1 MTDSNVIATNGHLPR
16 TADVVVIGGGVNGA
30 SAAFQLA
37 KRRVK
42 NVVLVERG
50 QLGAGATGKSGA
62 LVRAHYTNAP
72 ETRLTLESMR
82 IFRNWEE
89 EVGFGSPRFESAGF
103 LQVVN
108 PDDEANLRANVEMQ
122 RALGAG
128 TSVVTPEDLRQ
139 IEPLMRT
146 DDITVAAFEPESG
159 FADPNATV
167 YGFAGAAARLG
178 AHICTG
184 TEATSIRT
192 GNGQVE
198 SVETSNGTIATRNV
212 LLAGGAWANALLDP
226 LGVDLG
232 LVPRRIQVSV
242 FRWPAQINQARRH
255 RVVIDT
261 TQRSWFRPEGAAST
275 LIGVERGGRTAEPDG
290 FDETADG
297 DFVAT
302 ARDALAARFPDF
314 AHATMRG
321 SWAGMIMQS
330 PDHRPVIDQIPS
342 VQGLYVMAGDS
353 GTSFKTSPAI
363 GVCLAEWIT
372 DGAPQLVDMKP
383 FRSTRF
389 AEGQPWSD
397 EHAYQ
402 YNIGEVLT
410 ISR

>member
-1 MTDSNVIATNGHLPR
+1 MNQSATTSLNGYPPR

-30 SAAFQLA
+30 STAFQLA
-37 KRRVK
+37 KRGVR
-42 NVVLVERG
+42 NVVVLERG

-72 ETRLTLESMR
+72 ETSLTLESLR
-82 IFRNWEE
+82 IFRNWDE
-89 EVGFGSPRFESAGF
+89 EVGYGSPRFEAAGF

-108 PDDEANLRANVEMQ
+108 PVDEDHLRANVAMQ
-122 RALGAG
+122 RELGAT
-128 TSVVTPEDLRQ
+128 TSVVTPDDLRE

-146 DDITVAAFEPESG
+146 DDITVAAFEPDSG

-167 YGFAGAAARLG
+167 YGFAGAAAGLG
-178 AHICTG
+178 VQICTG
-184 TEATSIRT
+184 TEATAIRT
-192 GNGQVE
+192 KHGRVE
-198 SVETSNGTIATRNV
+198 AVETAAGRILTENV
-212 LLAGGAWANALLDP
+212 LLAGGAWANSLLDP
-226 LGVDLG
+226 LGIDLG
-232 LVPRRIQVSV
+232 LVPRRIQVAV
-242 FRWPAQINQARRH
+242 FRWPAWIDQSRRH

-261 TQRSWFRPEGAAST
+261 TQRSWFRPEGTVST
-275 LIGVERGGRTAEPDG
+275 LIGVERGGRTADPDG
-290 FDETADG
+290 YDETAEP
-297 DFVAT
+297 DFVET
-302 ARDALAARFPDF
+302 ARGALAARFPDF

-330 PDHRPVIDQIPS
+330 PDHRPVIDQIPAIE
-342 VQGLYVMAGDS
+342 GLFVMAGDS

-372 DGAPQLVDMKP
+372 EGASRLMELTP

-389 AEGQPWSD
+389 AEGQPWTD

-402 YNIGEVLT
+402 YNLGEVLT